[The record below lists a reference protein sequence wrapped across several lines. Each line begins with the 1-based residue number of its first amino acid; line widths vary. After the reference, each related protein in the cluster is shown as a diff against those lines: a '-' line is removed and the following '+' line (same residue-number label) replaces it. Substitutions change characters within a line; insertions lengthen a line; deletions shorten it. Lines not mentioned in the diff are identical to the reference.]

1 MPEIPN
7 RALAA
12 ARSSPEAIFA
22 TTSWT
27 LVVAAGGRCTP
38 ESAQA
43 LEELCRIYWYPL
55 YAYVRRRGHSREDA
69 EDLTQGFF
77 ARFLRKN
84 YLEGLDT
91 GRGRFRAYLLAAL
104 KNHLAN
110 EWQAASRLK
119 RGGEAAHLSLDWQEG
134 ETRFQI
140 ADAGQ
145 LAPDA
150 AYDREWATALLAR
163 VVGILREEW
172 TRDGKRDRFERLKSF
187 LSVEAKA
194 VPYATLAAELEI
206 EEGALRVAVHRLR
219 KRYRELLKLEVA
231 RTLADP
237 AMVDEELQALM
248 AAFA

>member
-1 MPEIPN
+1 MPDLPK
-7 RALAA
+7 ALETGRGRQDAL
-12 ARSSPEAIFA
+12 FA

-27 LVVAAGGRCTP
+27 LVVAAGGKCSP

-43 LEELCRIYWYPL
+43 LEDLCRIYWYPL

-77 ARFLRKN
+77 ARFLKKN

-104 KNHLAN
+104 KNHLTN

-140 ADAGQ
+140 ADTAQ
-145 LAPDA
+145 LPPDA

-163 VVGILREEW
+163 VVALLREEW
-172 TRDGKRDRFERLKSF
+172 TRDGRRERFERLKPF
-187 LSVEAKA
+187 LSVEAKT
-194 VPYATLAAELEI
+194 VPYATLAPELEI

-219 KRYRELLKLEVA
+219 KRYRELLKREVA
-231 RTLADP
+231 RTSADP
-237 AMVDEELQALM
+237 GMVDEELQALM
-248 AAFA
+248 AAFV